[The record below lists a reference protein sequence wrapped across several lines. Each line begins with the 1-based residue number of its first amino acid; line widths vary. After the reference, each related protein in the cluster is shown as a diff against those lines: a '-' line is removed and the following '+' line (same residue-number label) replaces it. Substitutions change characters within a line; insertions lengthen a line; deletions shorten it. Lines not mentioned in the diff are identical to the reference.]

1 MNLKTLQATVCLL
14 CCSIVLT
21 AQNEDKLIGAFN
33 GQKSIADSLFFANM
47 MESNL
52 PLRSVVEGDDMSEG
66 YNNGSITTNITGVTA
81 HGFGYPVS
89 PTISNSEPGTSVGGM
104 GASFGVSPMGGATCS
119 IPIEVPVGVGGL
131 QPQLAIVYNSQSGN
145 GLAGY
150 GTNLTGLSAITRG
163 PKDIYHDGVAKS
175 VTYLADDALYLDG
188 VRLILTY
195 GHAGQDGAT
204 YYPESD
210 PFTEVTAHGTCTS
223 SYNDI
228 WFEVH
233 SSDGMVYW
241 YGADYSSRLSYTIN
255 NSQRIHSWYI
265 TRAVQ
270 PVGNYISYTY
280 NTPDGYSITPAAISY
295 GTNSNYPTRSLSNVI
310 QFAYENRRDSIPIAF
325 DGRRGSLKK
334 RLKTITC
341 RTGDDVFRTY
351 TLDYDTVSDGTTYK
365 YSRLTTITESN
376 GQNESLPAT
385 RLNWSYLP
393 SISYAPD
400 EFLVF
405 PPTNLPPGSNITFQ
419 NQSYLSGDMN
429 ADGIDDVIGLF
440 TLHDSAAVEFYYGN
454 KGSNGQM
461 YYEASGPCHMM
472 MGGSPMPV
480 WRSYMKG
487 SVLTDIDGNGTNE
500 ILFPFYTSTRSDNG
514 ILDLYVVGD
523 TYDSNGFSFL
533 LQQEL
538 EPLCTTG
545 DLTNNGRSEIV
556 LLEMKNLNGFYRLNI
571 FGYNDMYSPG
581 VNDSLLIKLITPHYD
596 LSLPSDPKQIYIS
609 DMNGDGMNDLFI
621 ICEEDYKI
629 FWNKGSFQFAATEDN
644 DHEYNWMTTVG
655 DFNGDGL
662 LDVLTHDGSDNI
674 YFNINNGNGSF
685 SRMLAYDLNLPTLL
699 NPFLIYNLSHCNTVD
714 FDADGMMDV
723 IMTMP
728 LLLWV
733 SPMEYSSIIITY
745 WMRST
750 GSSLVPVYYTYSD
763 NMDDGCSDRYLT
775 GDFDGDGHTELVNYG
790 YDCALG
796 SSTSTIWRVY
806 RNSNLTKQTGKVISM
821 TGDYGVTTLITYSTL
836 ADGIIYSRSDSATYP
851 LSSYAVPLN
860 VVKTTQSSNGASGSE
875 TSHYY
880 YKGLRV
886 HSQGRGIVG
895 YDRCTVYNEAKDE
908 EIVSGVS
915 QWDTLF
921 FIPRISY
928 TRTNVGNASALNE
941 VHISI
946 NNKGNR
952 RYFAYP
958 SYVVDVDMDGDSVF
972 TLRYYDT
979 GTGFLEREVT
989 MVNNSM
995 YKYVTNMFPTLVGGV
1010 YRPQLVEIGQIHPDE
1025 QSVFKSYVSYSYSS
1039 NGLVTQ
1045 RKDNYQSSTNVL
1057 TTDYTYD
1064 TWGNMTSETSSG
1076 NGITPCTTFYEY
1088 DDKHRFPVRV
1098 YTNPA
1103 SSVMKYTYD
1112 IWGNVL
1118 SEQDSI
1124 NSLITNTVTHTYD
1137 GWGNLQYTYVPGG
1150 GYVTYT
1156 RGWNDDST
1164 RRWYILEQGTA
1175 RPWVKTWYDNRGREV
1190 RTESVGPM
1198 NVNILN
1204 TTAYNSKGQVTGR
1217 TETTGS
1223 LSLNSTYTYDDHGRV
1238 VTETVPGHGTK
1249 TYSYGTA
1256 QGGQKTVTVSD
1267 MGDDN
1272 TSRSTTYIYD
1282 AWGNLK
1288 SVEDS
1293 ETTVTNMYFSQ
1304 GGISSTTA
1312 SGATWTFT
1320 YDNCGNRISMSDPD
1334 AGTTTYEYDALG
1346 REISRTDARG
1356 VTYVTNYD
1364 YLGRVTSTTAFT
1376 PVSSETIT
1384 YTYGDANAGTGQMK
1398 LIGKALNT
1406 WTYSYEYDQYGRM
1419 TKEYLLSYETSY
1431 QYSDVGLVTRKTYPD
1446 GRALDYTY
1454 DAYGNHTGTNAVNGA
1469 VQWSRTGYTGTS
1481 ATSSVTL
1488 GYTTPFTRTTQYDSN
1503 GSLQSQQ
1510 LSRGGTTLM
1519 SNSYTFSSVTG
1530 NLTSRTMGAMTET
1543 FIYDD
1548 MDRQTEVLSGNQ
1560 TQMHMDYTGNGNI
1573 EFKTGIGLYEYSSNT
1588 RPHAVT
1594 AVANTAGLIP
1604 DGTQTVDYN
1613 LWGKV
1618 SDVYATVGNDTYHYK
1633 IQYGPDLQR
1642 VFSELWKNNT
1652 EFLHF
1657 TFYDG
1662 GYEQRY
1668 ADGQI
1673 NYTYCIDGAGSTV
1686 ALYTNH
1692 TQTGVKT
1699 YCLETDHLGSVTG
1712 LYDQNGNKA
1721 FSAIYD
1727 VWGKRTVAT
1736 GSIEYYRGF
1745 TGHEHIDQIGLI
1757 DMNGRMY
1764 DPLLGR
1770 FLSPDPFVQTPDNS
1784 QNYNRYSYC
1793 LNNPLK
1799 YTDPRGES
1807 IVGGIIIGS
1816 IIGAYSGGVLANEGI
1831 LNPGKWKWESDK
1843 TWGYMTGGLLT
1854 GALSG
1859 AIGAAIASSSIPMA
1873 NTLSIM
1879 GGSLTNSLGT
1889 YTYTG
1894 GKTDITMSFGFC
1906 SYNFTTKKWNTLG
1919 MKGNCFLEDI
1929 GYALGAMGNLGD
1941 VLMLGRNIGDVDV
1954 ITDPH
1959 GEGHS
1964 SIVRKNS
1971 IGRKIYQTDENKG
1984 IVFDN
1989 DKIISVGPDNSDVR
2003 SWLWKRGHNKWYTH
2017 AADNYIWRETIK
2029 LNKNHLYKYASF
2041 LDELERSGKLIY
2053 SAPLSSCVTHA
2064 SIALNLSGILNIGI
2078 HPVVLHT
2085 QLYLRNMGIRPSL
2098 YSYYLLK

>member
-1 MNLKTLQATVCLL
+1 
-14 CCSIVLT
+14 
-21 AQNEDKLIGAFN
+21 
-33 GQKSIADSLFFANM
+33 
-47 MESNL
+47 
-52 PLRSVVEGDDMSEG
+52 
-66 YNNGSITTNITGVTA
+66 
-81 HGFGYPVS
+81 
-89 PTISNSEPGTSVGGM
+89 
-104 GASFGVSPMGGATCS
+104 
-119 IPIEVPVGVGGL
+119 
-131 QPQLAIVYNSQSGN
+131 
-145 GLAGY
+145 
-150 GTNLTGLSAITRG
+150 
-163 PKDIYHDGVAKS
+163 
-175 VTYLADDALYLDG
+175 
-188 VRLILTY
+188 
-195 GHAGQDGAT
+195 
-204 YYPESD
+204 
-210 PFTEVTAHGTCTS
+210 
-223 SYNDI
+223 
-228 WFEVH
+228 
-233 SSDGMVYW
+233 
-241 YGADYSSRLSYTIN
+241 
-255 NSQRIHSWYI
+255 
-265 TRAVQ
+265 
-270 PVGNYISYTY
+270 
-280 NTPDGYSITPAAISY
+280 
-295 GTNSNYPTRSLSNVI
+295 
-310 QFAYENRRDSIPIAF
+310 
-325 DGRRGSLKK
+325 
-334 RLKTITC
+334 
-341 RTGDDVFRTY
+341 
-351 TLDYDTVSDGTTYK
+351 
-365 YSRLTTITESN
+365 
-376 GQNESLPAT
+376 
-385 RLNWSYLP
+385 
-393 SISYAPD
+393 
-400 EFLVF
+400 
-405 PPTNLPPGSNITFQ
+405 
-419 NQSYLSGDMN
+419 
-429 ADGIDDVIGLF
+429 
-440 TLHDSAAVEFYYGN
+440 
-454 KGSNGQM
+454 
-461 YYEASGPCHMM
+461 
-472 MGGSPMPV
+472 
-480 WRSYMKG
+480 
-487 SVLTDIDGNGTNE
+487 
-500 ILFPFYTSTRSDNG
+500 
-514 ILDLYVVGD
+514 
-523 TYDSNGFSFL
+523 
-533 LQQEL
+533 
-538 EPLCTTG
+538 
-545 DLTNNGRSEIV
+545 
-556 LLEMKNLNGFYRLNI
+556 
-571 FGYNDMYSPG
+571 
-581 VNDSLLIKLITPHYD
+581 
-596 LSLPSDPKQIYIS
+596 
-609 DMNGDGMNDLFI
+609 
-621 ICEEDYKI
+621 
-629 FWNKGSFQFAATEDN
+629 
-644 DHEYNWMTTVG
+644 
-655 DFNGDGL
+655 
-662 LDVLTHDGSDNI
+662 
-674 YFNINNGNGSF
+674 
-685 SRMLAYDLNLPTLL
+685 MLAYDLNLPTLL
-699 NPFLIYNLSHCNTVD
+699 NPFLIYNLFHCNTVD

-733 SPMEYSSIIITY
+733 SPMEYSSMIITY

-750 GSSLVPVYYTYSD
+750 GSSLVPVYYTYSED
-763 NMDDGCSDRYLT
+763 MNDGRSDRYLT

-895 YDRCTVYNEAKDE
+895 FDRCTVYNEAKDE
-908 EIVSGVS
+908 EIVSGVLR
-915 QWDTLF
+915 WDSLF
-921 FIPRISY
+921 YIPKITY
-928 TRTNVGNASALNE
+928 TITSVGYASAYNE

-972 TLRYYDT
+972 TSRYYNS
-979 GTGFLEREVT
+979 GTGFLETELT
-989 MVNNSM
+989 MVNSSM
-995 YKYVTNMFPTLVGGV
+995 YKYVSYMFPTLAGGV
-1010 YRPQLVEIGQIHPDE
+1010 YRPQLVQVE
-1025 QSVFKSYVSYSYSS
+1025 QRHSDNPAAFRSYTRYTYSS

-1045 RKDNYQSSTNVL
+1045 RKDNYQSTTNVL

-1137 GWGNLQYTYVPGG
+1137 GWGNLQYTNVPGG

-1156 RGWNDDST
+1156 RGWNDDPT

-1223 LSLNSTYTYDDHGRV
+1223 LSLTSTYTYDAHGRV
-1238 VTETVPGHGTK
+1238 VTETIPGHGTK
-1249 TYSYGTA
+1249 TYSYGTT

-1272 TSRSTTYIYD
+1272 TSRSTTYTYD

-1288 SVEDS
+1288 SVEDP

-1312 SGATWTFT
+1312 GGATWTFT

-1406 WTYSYEYDQYGRM
+1406 WTSSYEYDRYGRM
-1419 TKEYLLSYETSY
+1419 TKECLLSYETSY

-1503 GSLQSQQ
+1503 GNLQSQQ
-1510 LSRGGTTLM
+1510 LSRGGTTLR

-1530 NLTSRTMGAMTET
+1530 NLTSRTLGATTET

-1548 MDRQTEVLSGNQ
+1548 MDRLTEVLSGNQ
-1560 TQMHMDYTGNGNI
+1560 TQMYMDYTGNGNI
-1573 EFKTGIGLYEYSSNT
+1573 EFKTGIGLYEYSSNNK
-1588 RPHAVT
+1588 PHAVT

-1673 NYTYCIDGAGSTV
+1673 NYTYCIDGAGGTV

-1721 FSAIYD
+1721 FSASYD

-1770 FLSPDPFVQTPDNS
+1770 FLSPDPFVQAPDNS
-1784 QNYNRYSYC
+1784 QNYNRFSYC

-1799 YTDPRGES
+1799 YTDPDGEFWH
-1807 IVGGIIIGS
+1807 IVIGAAVGGIINLATNWDNCNGFWEYAAAFGVGS
-1816 IIGAYSGGVLANEGI
+1816 GSGALTAA
-1831 LNPGKWKWESDK
+1831 
-1843 TWGYMTGGLLT
+1843 TGGAAT
-1854 GALSG
+1854 GW
-1859 AIGAAIASSSIPMA
+1859 AIGAAALGGAATSATNNLIAQTDNNFSGPIDWGKVGYSGLVGAVAGTASYAASSWAISNLGIP
-1873 NTLSIM
+1873 
-1879 GGSLTNSLGT
+1879 TNSNGLQINSPVMAQGINGAVGGAAGGFAGGFVGGLLFSGFDVKAGWDAAISGLK
-1889 YTYTG
+1889 TG
-1894 GKTDITMSFGFC
+1894 VA
-1906 SYNFTTKKWNTLG
+1906 
-1919 MKGNCFLEDI
+1919 I
-1929 GYALGAMGNLGD
+1929 GGGLGAAGGY
-1941 VLMLGRNIGDVDV
+1941 V
-1954 ITDPH
+1954 
-1959 GEGHS
+1959 
-1964 SIVRKNS
+1964 
-1971 IGRKIYQTDENKG
+1971 
-1984 IVFDN
+1984 
-1989 DKIISVGPDNSDVR
+1989 
-2003 SWLWKRGHNKWYTH
+2003 
-2017 AADNYIWRETIK
+2017 
-2029 LNKNHLYKYASF
+2029 YAKQK
-2041 LDELERSGKLIY
+2041 DINPWTGKLIKQNKPTNTFNNDAHIPVGHKGAELNVNG
-2053 SAPLSSCVTHA
+2053 SNHA
-2064 SIALNLSGILNIGI
+2064 QTIDGI
-2078 HPVVLHT
+2078 HYSGHALDRMQGRGLVPSIVKDALTNPIKTYNGNNLGTHI
-2085 QLYLRNMGIRPSL
+2085 YESL
-2098 YSYYLLK
+2098 YVKVVVNSKGTVITVYPK